1 MRIGRD
7 GGRSH
12 FPVAALFFCAEV
24 TRLKKRKRTKLTSG
38 QVLMIKS
45 LYIDGRTRDAQPDR
59 TQAALAAMFK
69 VTPSQL
75 SRILRGHVT

>member
-1 MRIGRD
+1 
-7 GGRSH
+7 
-12 FPVAALFFCAEV
+12 
-24 TRLKKRKRTKLTSG
+24 
-38 QVLMIKS
+38 MIKS